1 MRDLELLAPARTA
14 DIGIAAIG
22 CGADAVYIAG
32 PAFGARQAA
41 GNSVS
46 DIGRLC
52 VHAHRFGARIFATL
66 NTIIYDTELEQAYRM
81 MEELQ
86 DAGVDAIIIQDMA
99 LSPAGLQLSGAVP
112 GLKIPLHASTQIRQD
127 HVPVNAPCLLRYQG
141 RQQGYLLRT
150 CSDERQGSC

>member
-66 NTIIYDTELEQAYRM
+66 NTIIYDTELEQAYRDFC
-81 MEELQ
+81 E
-86 DAGVDAIIIQDMA
+86 GVAKDNKTLYASENIIAATARKIMA
-99 LSPAGLQLSGAVP
+99 RKAMVGWVSDGHSNGY
-112 GLKIPLHASTQIRQD
+112 
-127 HVPVNAPCLLRYQG
+127 VPVFAIGTGAENFDG
-141 RQQGYLLRT
+141 RIDNTDIPKKIAQIAGYG
-150 CSDERQGSC
+150 E